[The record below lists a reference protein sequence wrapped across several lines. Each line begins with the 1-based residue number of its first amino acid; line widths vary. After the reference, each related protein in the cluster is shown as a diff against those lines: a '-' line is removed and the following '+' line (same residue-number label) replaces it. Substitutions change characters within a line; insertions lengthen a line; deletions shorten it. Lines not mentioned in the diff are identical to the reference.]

1 MKFLNEKMCTEFLN
15 EVNLNQF
22 VDTFGQPWED
32 FPEQYDEDG
41 EYFNH
46 DV

>member
-22 VDTFGQPWED
+22 VDTFGQPWEACLD
-32 FPEQYDEDG
+32 KWEGLVE
-41 EYFNH
+41 
-46 DV
+46 V